1 MRARLDR
8 IVRSGGALYRGDA
21 MPPARPAIRPRQLVA
36 GALQGGFYLGYPL
49 ILYLAH
55 TRLSA
60 RSVGGILLALYGAS
74 MLLRMRGSAGEL
86 WRIARQH
93 LPLLALIA
101 AAIALGN
108 RTLLLLL
115 PMLVSL
121 YLFGTF
127 ANSLRRG
134 PPMIERFAR
143 AIEDD
148 LPDFT
153 LPYCRRVTALWCGFL
168 AANSFAVAGLAL
180 FAPLGWWAFYTGV
193 LFYGLL
199 GALLAAEFCVRK
211 WWFRYYDDGLADR
224 VFARW
229 FPPEKT
235 ANGRRSLAYVA
246 RREAAGRTSATSGS
260 AGTPTTC

>member
-1 MRARLDR
+1 MA
-8 IVRSGGALYRGDA
+8 
-21 MPPARPAIRPRQLVA
+21 PARPTIRARQLVA
-36 GALQGGFYLGYPL
+36 GILQGGFYLSYPL

-60 RSVGGILLALYGAS
+60 RSVGGILLALYGIS

-93 LPLLALIA
+93 LPLVALIV
-101 AAIALGN
+101 AAIVLGN

-121 YLFGTF
+121 YLLATF
-127 ANSLRRG
+127 ADSLRRG

-153 LPYCRRVTALWCGFL
+153 LPYCRRVTAIWCGFL
-168 AANSFAVAGLAL
+168 AANSLVVAGLAF
-180 FAPLGWWAFYTGV
+180 FAPVGWWALYTGV
-193 LFYGLL
+193 AFYVLL
-199 GALLAAEFCVRK
+199 AALLAAEFCVRK

-229 FPPEKT
+229 FPPERT

-246 RREAAGRTSATSGS
+246 RREAASGAGATPGS
-260 AGTPTTC
+260 TGTPATC

>member
-1 MRARLDR
+1 MA
-8 IVRSGGALYRGDA
+8 
-21 MPPARPAIRPRQLVA
+21 PARPTIRPRQAVA
-36 GALQGGFYLGYPL
+36 GALQGAFYLSYPL
-49 ILYLAH
+49 ILYVAH

-74 MLLRMRGSAGEL
+74 MLLRMRSSTNEL
-86 WRIARQH
+86 WQIVRQH
-93 LPLLALIA
+93 LPLVVLIV
-101 AAIALGN
+101 AAIVLGN

-121 YLFGTF
+121 YLLGTF

-153 LPYCRRVTALWCGFL
+153 LPYCRRVTAIWCGFL
-168 AANSFAVAGLAL
+168 AANSIVVAGLA
-180 FAPLGWWAFYTGV
+180 FSAPLGWWALYTGV
-193 LFYGLL
+193 LFYALL
-199 GALLAAEFCVRK
+199 AALLAAEFCVRK
-211 WWFRYYDDGLADR
+211 WWFRYYGDGPADR
-224 VFARW
+224 VFARL
-229 FPPEKT
+229 FPPERT

-246 RREAAGRTSATSGS
+246 RREAAAEAAVKREGARTPAT
-260 AGTPTTC
+260 C

>member
-1 MRARLDR
+1 MA
-8 IVRSGGALYRGDA
+8 
-21 MPPARPAIRPRQLVA
+21 PARPTIRPRQVVA
-36 GALQGGFYLGYPL
+36 GALQGGFYLSYPL

-60 RSVGGILLALYGAS
+60 RGVGGILLALYGAS
-74 MLLRMRGSAGEL
+74 MLLRMRGSAAEL

-121 YLFGTF
+121 YLLGTF
-127 ANSLRRG
+127 ADSLRRG

-153 LPYCRRVTALWCGFL
+153 LPYCRRVTAIWCGFL
-168 AANSFAVAGLAL
+168 AANSLVVAGLAF
-180 FAPLGWWAFYTGV
+180 FAPLGWWALYTGV
-193 LFYGLL
+193 LFYLLL
-199 GALLAAEFCVRK
+199 GALLAAEFCFRK
-211 WWFRYYDDGLADR
+211 WWFRYYDDGVLDR
-224 VFARW
+224 IFARW
-229 FPPEKT
+229 FPPERT
-235 ANGRRSLAYVA
+235 ANGQRSLAYVA
-246 RREAAGRTSATSGS
+246 QREAAARANVSSGS
-260 AGTPTTC
+260 AGTPATC

>member
-1 MRARLDR
+1 MA
-8 IVRSGGALYRGDA
+8 
-21 MPPARPAIRPRQLVA
+21 PARPTIRARQVVA
-36 GALQGGFYLGYPL
+36 GALQGGFYLSYPL

-55 TRLSA
+55 SRLSA
-60 RSVGGILLALYGAS
+60 RGVGGILLALYGAS
-74 MLLRMRGSAGEL
+74 MLLRLRGSAGAL
-86 WRIARQH
+86 WRIVRQH
-93 LPLLALIA
+93 LPLMALIV

-115 PMLVSL
+115 PVLVSL
-121 YLFGTF
+121 YLLGTF
-127 ANSLRRG
+127 ARSLRRG

-153 LPYCRRVTALWCGFL
+153 LPYCRRVTAIWCGFL
-168 AANSFAVAGLAL
+168 AVNCLVVAGLAF
-180 FAPLGWWAFYTGV
+180 FAPLEWWALYTGV

-224 VFARW
+224 VFARL
-229 FPPEKT
+229 FPPERT

-246 RREAAGRTSATSGS
+246 RREAAGGTNARSGN
-260 AGTPTTC
+260 AETPGTY